1 MGVPCINIKNLFIF
15 EREKTPEEWVVT
27 RPVEAPNSMFFPG
40 MNRRHWITLNI
51 SIGIYMSTLDA
62 SIVNISLPTI
72 VRSFNTHL
80 TAVAWV
86 VMAYLIVIT
95 GCLLL
100 MGRLSDLFGQR
111 KIYLLGFLTFTV
123 GSAFC
128 GFSPT
133 IYFLIGSRM
142 LQGLGASALM
152 VNGQAILATVYPEEE
167 RGKALGI
174 VGSVVS
180 AGFLTGP
187 ILGGF
192 LVEHLGWRS
201 IFFINLPIGAIGI
214 YLSLKV
220 LEKVRPIT
228 KVQVDLWGALLLFFF
243 VISLLL
249 FLNQMGKGPAPFLW
263 LWLFSGLFWFSC
275 FIIVELRSPSPLV
288 DLTFFKRRLFISS
301 LGASF
306 LSFWMSA
313 AHTFVIPFFLQ
324 NILEFSPSKV
334 GMLIF
339 PVALTVMVMAPFG
352 GRFSDRV
359 GVRIPATI
367 GLTLTSLTV
376 FSFTLL
382 KPGASNF
389 DILWRQIVLGL
400 GISLFNPANN
410 SAIIG
415 SLPRENVGLASSF
428 LALSRNLGMV
438 IGVAFAEMVIAF
450 RLPVTPLERTK
461 AGLSLESIQNVW
473 KLLLIIGLTAILIS
487 WAREKR
493 SNISQRQ

>member
-1 MGVPCINIKNLFIF
+1 MFL
-15 EREKTPEEWVVT
+15 
-27 RPVEAPNSMFFPG
+27 PV
-40 MNRRHWITLNI
+40 MNRRRWVTLNI
-51 SIGIYMSTLDA
+51 AIGVYMSTLDA

-72 VRSFNTHL
+72 IRSLNTDL

-111 KIYLLGFLTFTV
+111 RLYLIGFLTFTS
-123 GSAFC
+123 GSALC

-133 IYFLIGSRM
+133 IDFLIGSRM
-142 LQGLGASALM
+142 IQGLGASALM
-152 VNGQAILATVYPEEE
+152 ANGPAILTTAYPEEE

-174 VGSVVS
+174 LGSVVS
-180 AGFLTGP
+180 VGFLTGP

-214 YLSLKV
+214 YLSSKV
-220 LEKVRPIT
+220 LERVVPTGKSR
-228 KVQVDLWGALLLFFF
+228 VDLWGAILLFFF
-243 VISLLL
+243 LTSLLL
-249 FLNQMGKGPAPFLW
+249 FLNQVVQGLAPLLW
-263 LWLFSGLFWFSC
+263 LWLFLSLFWFSL

-288 DLTFFKRRLFISS
+288 DLKLFRRRLFISS

-324 NILEFSPSKV
+324 NILEYSPSKA

-339 PVALTVMVMAPFG
+339 PVALTIMVMAPFA

-367 GLTLTSLTV
+367 GLALTSLTV
-376 FSFTLL
+376 FSFTFL
-382 KPGASNF
+382 KLGTNDL
-389 DILWRQIVLGL
+389 DILWRQIVLGI

-415 SLPRENVGLASSF
+415 SLPREKVGLASSF

-450 RLPVTPLERTK
+450 RLPAAPLEIAK
-461 AGLSLESIQNVW
+461 AGPSLESIQDVW
-473 KLLLIIGLTAILIS
+473 KLVLIIGLAAILIS
-487 WAREKR
+487 WTREGR
-493 SNISQRQ
+493 SNVSGGK

>member
-1 MGVPCINIKNLFIF
+1 MFL
-15 EREKTPEEWVVT
+15 
-27 RPVEAPNSMFFPG
+27 PV
-40 MNRRHWITLNI
+40 MNRRRWVTLNI
-51 SIGIYMSTLDA
+51 SIGVYMSTLDA

-72 VRSFNTHL
+72 IRSLNTDL

-111 KIYLLGFLTFTV
+111 RLYLIGFLTFTS
-123 GSAFC
+123 GSALC

-133 IYFLIGSRM
+133 IDFLIGSRM
-142 LQGLGASALM
+142 IQGLGASALM
-152 VNGQAILATVYPEEE
+152 ANGPAILTTAYPEEE

-174 VGSVVS
+174 LGSVVS
-180 AGFLTGP
+180 VGFLTGP

-214 YLSLKV
+214 YLSSKV
-220 LEKVRPIT
+220 LERVVPTGKSR
-228 KVQVDLWGALLLFFF
+228 VDLWGAILLFFF
-243 VISLLL
+243 LTSLLL
-249 FLNQMGKGPAPFLW
+249 FLNQVVQGLAPLLW
-263 LWLFSGLFWFSC
+263 LWLFLSLFWFSL

-288 DLTFFKRRLFISS
+288 DLKLFRRRLFISS

-324 NILEFSPSKV
+324 NILEYSPSKA

-339 PVALTVMVMAPFG
+339 PVALTIMVMAPFA

-367 GLTLTSLTV
+367 GLALTSLTV
-376 FSFTLL
+376 FSFTFL
-382 KPGASNF
+382 KPGTNDL
-389 DILWRQIVLGL
+389 DILWRQIVLGI

-415 SLPRENVGLASSF
+415 SLPREKVGLASSF

-450 RLPVTPLERTK
+450 RLPAAPLEIAK
-461 AGLSLESIQNVW
+461 AGPSLESIQDVW
-473 KLLLIIGLTAILIS
+473 KLVLIIGLAAILIS
-487 WAREKR
+487 WTREGR
-493 SNISQRQ
+493 SNVSGGK

>member
-1 MGVPCINIKNLFIF
+1 M
-15 EREKTPEEWVVT
+15 
-27 RPVEAPNSMFFPG
+27 M
-40 MNRRHWITLNI
+40 MNRRRWVILNI
-51 SIGIYMSTLDA
+51 SIGVYMSTLDA
-62 SIVNISLPTI
+62 SIVNISLPTMI
-72 VRSFNTHL
+72 RSLNTNL

-95 GCLLL
+95 GCLLF

-123 GSAFC
+123 GSALC
-128 GFSPT
+128 GLSPT

-152 VNGQAILATVYPEEE
+152 ANGPAILTTAFPEEE
-167 RGKALGI
+167 RGKVLGI
-174 VGSVVS
+174 AGSVVS

-201 IFFINLPIGAIGI
+201 VFFINLPIGAIGI
-214 YLSLKV
+214 YLSSKV
-220 LEKVRPIT
+220 LEKVIPEGKAR
-228 KVQVDLWGALLLFFF
+228 VDLWGALLLFFF
-243 VISLLL
+243 VTSLLL
-249 FLNQMGKGPAPFLW
+249 LLNRMAQGSDPLLW
-263 LWLFSGLFWFSC
+263 GWLFSSLLCFSL
-275 FIIVELRSPSPLV
+275 FIIVELRSPFPLV
-288 DLTFFKRRLFISS
+288 DLNFFRRRLFVSS
-301 LGASF
+301 LGTSF
-306 LSFWMSA
+306 LSFWMNA

-339 PVALTVMVMAPFG
+339 PVALTVMVMAPFC

-359 GVRIPATI
+359 GARIPATI

-382 KPGASNF
+382 KPGVSDF
-389 DILWRQIVLGL
+389 DILWRQVVLGI

-415 SLPRENVGLASSF
+415 SLPRERVGLASSF

-450 RLPVTPLERTK
+450 RLPLAPLERAR
-461 AGLSLESIQNVW
+461 AGPSLESIQDVW
-473 KLLLIIGLTAILIS
+473 KVVLIIGLAAILIS
-487 WAREKR
+487 WAREGK
-493 SNISQRQ
+493 SNVSGMKELSSSN

>member
-1 MGVPCINIKNLFIF
+1 MMNHK
-15 EREKTPEEWVVT
+15 RWV
-27 RPVEAPNSMFFPG
+27 
-40 MNRRHWITLNI
+40 TLNI
-51 SIGIYMSTLDA
+51 SIGVYMSTLDA

-72 VRSFNTHL
+72 VRSLNTDL

-86 VMAYLIVIT
+86 VMSYLIVIT

-111 KIYLLGFLTFTV
+111 RIYLLGFLTFTM
-123 GSAFC
+123 GSALC
-128 GFSPT
+128 SFSPT

-152 VNGQAILATVYPEEE
+152 ANGPAIVTTAYPENE

-174 VGSVVS
+174 LGSVVS

-192 LVEHLGWRS
+192 LVEHVGWRS
-201 IFFINLPIGAIGI
+201 IFFINIPIGAMGI
-214 YLSLKV
+214 YLSSKV
-220 LEKVRPIT
+220 LQRDASTGKG
-228 KVQVDLWGALLLFFF
+228 QVDLWGALLIFFF
-243 VISLLL
+243 LTSLLL
-249 FLNQMGKGPAPFLW
+249 FLNRMTQGSDPLLW
-263 LWLFSGLFWFSC
+263 VWLFLLLLCFGLF
-275 FIIVELRSPSPLV
+275 ILAELRSPSPLV
-288 DLTFFKRRLFISS
+288 DLNVFKRRLFISS

-313 AHTFVIPFFLQ
+313 AHTFIIPFFLQ

-334 GMLIF
+334 GMLVF
-339 PVALTVMVMAPFG
+339 PVALTVMVTAPFG
-352 GRFSDRV
+352 GRFSDRI

-367 GLTLTSLTV
+367 GLGLTSLGV

-382 KPGASNF
+382 RPDAKDL
-389 DILWRQIVLGL
+389 DILWRQIVLGI
-400 GISLFNPANN
+400 GISFFNPANN

-415 SLPRENVGLASSF
+415 SLPREKVGLASSF

-450 RLPVTPLERTK
+450 KLPKNLSEVGKGIP
-461 AGLSLESIQNVW
+461 SLEGIRDVW
-473 KLLLIIGLTAILIS
+473 KFLLILGLASVLLS
-487 WAREKR
+487 WIRGNHAK
-493 SNISQRQ
+493 S

>member
-1 MGVPCINIKNLFIF
+1 
-15 EREKTPEEWVVT
+15 
-27 RPVEAPNSMFFPG
+27 
-40 MNRRHWITLNI
+40 MNRRGWVTLNI
-51 SIGIYMSTLDA
+51 WIGAFMSALDA

-72 VRSFNTHL
+72 VRSLNTDL

-111 KIYLLGFLTFTV
+111 QIYLLGFLTFTI

-152 VNGQAILATVYPEEE
+152 ANGSAILTTAYPEED

-174 VGSVVS
+174 LGSVISV
-180 AGFLTGP
+180 GFLTGP

-214 YLSLKV
+214 YLSSKV
-220 LEKVRPIT
+220 LDKDGSPDKARL
-228 KVQVDLWGALLLFFF
+228 DLLGALPIFLFLA
-243 VISLLL
+243 SLLL
-249 FLNQMGKGPAPFLW
+249 FLNRMAQGSGPLLWVWVFLI
-263 LWLFSGLFWFSC
+263 LLCLGLF
-275 FIIVELRSPSPLV
+275 ILVELRSRSPLV
-288 DLTFFKRRLFISS
+288 DLKLFRRRLFISS

-306 LSFWMSA
+306 LSFWMGA
-313 AHTFVIPFFLQ
+313 AHTFVMPFFLQ
-324 NILEFSPSKV
+324 DILEFSPAKA
-334 GMLIF
+334 GMFIF
-339 PVALTVMVMAPFG
+339 PVGLTVMAMAPLG

-367 GLTLTSLTV
+367 GLTLSALTV
-376 FSFTLL
+376 FSFTLVI
-382 KPGASNF
+382 PGANDL
-389 DILWRQIVLGL
+389 DILWRQVVLGI
-400 GISLFNPANN
+400 GISFFNPANN

-415 SLPRENVGLASSF
+415 SLPHEKVGLASSF

-438 IGVAFAEMVIAF
+438 MGVAFAEMVITF
-450 RLPVTPLERTK
+450 NWLISPLERAK
-461 AGLSLESIQNVW
+461 ASPSLESIQEVW
-473 KLLLIIGLTAILIS
+473 KLVLIIGLAAILIS
-487 WAREKR
+487 WTRENK
-493 SNISQRQ
+493 SDGS

>member
-1 MGVPCINIKNLFIF
+1 
-15 EREKTPEEWVVT
+15 
-27 RPVEAPNSMFFPG
+27 
-40 MNRRHWITLNI
+40 MNRRGWVTLNI
-51 SIGIYMSTLDA
+51 WIGAYMSTLDA

-72 VRSFNTHL
+72 VRSLDTHL

-111 KIYLLGFLTFTV
+111 RIYLLGFLTFTL

-152 VNGQAILATVYPEEE
+152 ANGSAILTTAYPEED

-174 VGSVVS
+174 LGSVIS

-214 YLSLKV
+214 YLSSKV
-220 LEKVRPIT
+220 FDKDGSAEKARL
-228 KVQVDLWGALLLFFF
+228 DLLGALLIFLFLA
-243 VISLLL
+243 SLLL
-249 FLNQMGKGPAPFLW
+249 FLNRMARGSGPLLWGWGFL
-263 LWLFSGLFWFSC
+263 LLLCLGLF
-275 FIIVELRSPSPLV
+275 ILVELRSPSPLV
-288 DLTFFKRRLFISS
+288 DLKLFRRRLFVSS

-306 LSFWMSA
+306 LSFWMGA
-313 AHTFVIPFFLQ
+313 AHTFVMPFFLQ
-324 NILEFSPSKV
+324 NILEFSPAKA
-334 GMLIF
+334 GMFIF
-339 PVALTVMVMAPFG
+339 PVGLTVMATAPLG

-359 GVRIPATI
+359 GVRIPATL
-367 GLTLTSLTV
+367 GLTLTALAV

-382 KPGASNF
+382 TPSANDL
-389 DILWRQIVLGL
+389 DILWRQVVLGM
-400 GISLFNPANN
+400 GISFFNPANN

-415 SLPRENVGLASSF
+415 SLPREKVGLASSF
-428 LALSRNLGMV
+428 LALSRNLGLV
-438 IGVAFAEMVIAF
+438 IGVAFAEMVITF
-450 RLPVTPLERTK
+450 SLPISPLERAK
-461 AGLSLESIQNVW
+461 ASPSLGSIQDVW
-473 KLLLIIGLTAILIS
+473 KLVLIIGLAAILIS
-487 WAREKR
+487 WTRENKSDR
-493 SNISQRQ
+493 S

>member
-1 MGVPCINIKNLFIF
+1 
-15 EREKTPEEWVVT
+15 
-27 RPVEAPNSMFFPG
+27 
-40 MNRRHWITLNI
+40 
-51 SIGIYMSTLDA
+51 MSTLDA

-72 VRSFNTHL
+72 VRSLDTHL

-111 KIYLLGFLTFTV
+111 RIYLLGFLTFTL

-152 VNGQAILATVYPEEE
+152 ANGSAILITAYPEED

-174 VGSVVS
+174 LGSVIS

-214 YLSLKV
+214 TLSSKV
-220 LEKVRPIT
+220 LDKDGSAEKARL
-228 KVQVDLWGALLLFFF
+228 DLLGALLIFLFLA
-243 VISLLL
+243 SLLL
-249 FLNQMGKGPAPFLW
+249 FLNRMARGSGPLLW
-263 LWLFSGLFWFSC
+263 VWVFPLLLCLGLF
-275 FIIVELRSPSPLV
+275 ILVELRSPSPLV
-288 DLTFFKRRLFISS
+288 DLKLFRRRLFVSS

-306 LSFWMSA
+306 LSFWMGA
-313 AHTFVIPFFLQ
+313 AHTFVMPFFLQ
-324 NILEFSPSKV
+324 NILEFSPAKA
-334 GMLIF
+334 GMFIF
-339 PVALTVMVMAPFG
+339 PVGLTVMATAPLG

-359 GVRIPATI
+359 GVRIPATL
-367 GLTLTSLTV
+367 GLTLTALTV

-382 KPGASNF
+382 TPSANDL
-389 DILWRQIVLGL
+389 DILWRQVALGM
-400 GISLFNPANN
+400 GISFFNPANN

-415 SLPRENVGLASSF
+415 SLPREKVGLASSF
-428 LALSRNLGMV
+428 LALSRNLGLV
-438 IGVAFAEMVIAF
+438 IGVAFAEMVITF
-450 RLPVTPLERTK
+450 SLPISPLERAK
-461 AGLSLESIQNVW
+461 ASPSLGSIQDVW
-473 KLLLIIGLTAILIS
+473 KLVLIIGLAAILIS
-487 WAREKR
+487 WTRKNKSDR
-493 SNISQRQ
+493 S

>member
-1 MGVPCINIKNLFIF
+1 MVL
-15 EREKTPEEWVVT
+15 
-27 RPVEAPNSMFFPG
+27 PV
-40 MNRRHWITLNI
+40 MNRRGWVTLNI
-51 SIGIYMSTLDA
+51 SIGVYMSTLDA

-72 VRSFNTHL
+72 VRSLNTGL

-100 MGRLSDLFGQR
+100 MGKLSDLFGQR
-111 KIYLLGFLTFTV
+111 RIYLIGFLTFTI
-123 GSAFC
+123 GSALC

-152 VNGQAILATVYPEEE
+152 ANGPAILTTAYPEHE
-167 RGKALGI
+167 RGKVLGI
-174 VGSVVS
+174 VGAVVS

-192 LVEHLGWRS
+192 MVEHLGWRS

-214 YLSLKV
+214 YLSSKV
-220 LEKVRPIT
+220 LERAVPTGKAR
-228 KVQVDLWGALLLFFF
+228 VDLWGALLFFLFLT
-243 VISLLL
+243 SLLL
-249 FLNQMGKGPAPFLW
+249 FLNQIGQGSAPLLW
-263 LWLFSGLFWFSC
+263 VWLFLSLFWFSL
-275 FIIVELRSPSPLV
+275 FIIVELLSPSPLV
-288 DLTFFKRRLFISS
+288 DLNLFRRRLFISS

-313 AHTFVIPFFLQ
+313 AHAFVIPFFLQ

-367 GLTLTSLTV
+367 GLALTSLTV

-382 KPGASNF
+382 KPGASDF
-389 DILWRQIVLGL
+389 DILWRQIVLGI

-415 SLPRENVGLASSF
+415 SLSREQVGLASSF

-450 RLPVTPLERTK
+450 SLPATPLERAK
-461 AGLSLESIQNVW
+461 GGPSLESIRDVW
-473 KLLLIIGLTAILIS
+473 KLVLIIGLTAILIS
-487 WAREKR
+487 WTRESK
-493 SNISQRQ
+493 SNVSERKQS

>member
-1 MGVPCINIKNLFIF
+1 MMDHKQ
-15 EREKTPEEWVVT
+15 WV
-27 RPVEAPNSMFFPG
+27 
-40 MNRRHWITLNI
+40 ILNI
-51 SIGIYMSTLDA
+51 SIGVYMSTLDA

-72 VRSFNTHL
+72 VRSLNTDL

-86 VMAYLIVIT
+86 VMSYLIVIT

-111 KIYLLGFLTFTV
+111 RIYLLGFLTFTT
-123 GSAFC
+123 GSALC
-128 GFSPT
+128 SFSPT

-152 VNGQAILATVYPEEE
+152 ANGPAIVTTAYPENE

-174 VGSVVS
+174 LGSVVS

-192 LVEHLGWRS
+192 LVEHVGWRS
-201 IFFINLPIGAIGI
+201 IFFINIPIGVMGI
-214 YLSLKV
+214 YLSSKV
-220 LEKVRPIT
+220 LQRDASTGKG
-228 KVQVDLWGALLLFFF
+228 QVDLWGAILIFFF
-243 VISLLL
+243 LTSLLL
-249 FLNQMGKGPAPFLW
+249 FLNRMTQGSGLLLW
-263 LWLFSGLFWFSC
+263 VWLFLLLLCFGLF
-275 FIIVELRSPSPLV
+275 ILAELRSPSPLV
-288 DLTFFKRRLFISS
+288 DLNVFKRRLFISS

-313 AHTFVIPFFLQ
+313 AHTFIIPFFLQ

-334 GMLIF
+334 GMLVF
-339 PVALTVMVMAPFG
+339 PVALTVMVTAPFG
-352 GRFSDRV
+352 GRFSDRI

-367 GLTLTSLTV
+367 GLGLTSLGV

-382 KPGASNF
+382 RPDAK
-389 DILWRQIVLGL
+389 DLDVLWRQIVLGI
-400 GISLFNPANN
+400 GISFFNPANN

-415 SLPRENVGLASSF
+415 SLPREKVGLASSF

-438 IGVAFAEMVIAF
+438 IGVAFAEMVIALK
-450 RLPVTPLERTK
+450 LPKNLSEVGKGIP
-461 AGLSLESIQNVW
+461 SLEGIRDVW
-473 KLLLIIGLTAILIS
+473 KFLLILGLASVLLS
-487 WAREKR
+487 WIRGNHSK
-493 SNISQRQ
+493 S

>member
-1 MGVPCINIKNLFIF
+1 MILPVMSRRG
-15 EREKTPEEWVVT
+15 WV
-27 RPVEAPNSMFFPG
+27 
-40 MNRRHWITLNI
+40 TLNI
-51 SIGIYMSTLDA
+51 SIGVYMSTLDA

-72 VRSFNTHL
+72 VRSLNTDL

-100 MGRLSDLFGQR
+100 MGKLSDLFGQR
-111 KIYLLGFLTFTV
+111 RIYLIGFLTFTI
-123 GSAFC
+123 GSGLC

-152 VNGQAILATVYPEEE
+152 ANGPAILTTAYPEHE

-174 VGSVVS
+174 SGAVVS

-187 ILGGF
+187 ILGG
-192 LVEHLGWRS
+192 LMVEHLGWRS

-214 YLSLKV
+214 YLSSKV
-220 LEKVRPIT
+220 LERAVPTGKVR
-228 KVQVDLWGALLLFFF
+228 VDLWGALLLFLFLT
-243 VISLLL
+243 SLLL
-249 FLNQMGKGPAPFLW
+249 FLNQIGQGSAPLLW
-263 LWLFSGLFWFSC
+263 VWLFLSLSWFSL
-275 FIIVELRSPSPLV
+275 FIIIELLSPSPLV
-288 DLTFFKRRLFISS
+288 DLKLFRRRLFISS

-313 AHTFVIPFFLQ
+313 AHAFVIPFFLQ

-382 KPGASNF
+382 KPGASDF
-389 DILWRQIVLGL
+389 DILWRQIVLGI

-415 SLPRENVGLASSF
+415 SLSREKVGLASSF
-428 LALSRNLGMV
+428 LALARNLGMV
-438 IGVAFAEMVIAF
+438 IGVAFAEMVIA
-450 RLPVTPLERTK
+450 LSLLATPLER
-461 AGLSLESIQNVW
+461 ANGGPSLESIQDVW
-473 KLLLIIGLTAILIS
+473 KLVLIIGLTAILIS
-487 WAREKR
+487 WTRESK
-493 SNISQRQ
+493 SNFSEKKQSSSSN